1 MTEPLLTAQQ
11 VGHRVRGRTILTDIS
26 LDVRPGER
34 IALTGPSGS
43 GKTTL
48 LTILAG
54 LIAPTTG
61 QVRLDGRSVT
71 DPAVRGRISLVLQG
85 SGLIGLLTA
94 AENVEVA
101 LRASGHRPADA
112 IRIAAGTLESLGL
125 GPFTDHLVGRLSG
138 GQQQRVAVARGLA
151 LRPAVLLADEPTAE
165 QDAEHEE
172 VVLRQVL
179 NVEDGAAVVIATHDP
194 DVAKRCDRV
203 LTLTDGRQVATEAGA
218 DDHQLGTGP
227 DIVNID
233 TGWTDR

>member
-1 MTEPLLTAQQ
+1 MTEPLLTAHQ
-11 VGHRVRGRTILTDIS
+11 VGHTVRGRTILTDVS

-34 IALTGPSGS
+34 VALTGPSGS

-61 QVRLDGRSVT
+61 TVLLAGRPVT
-71 DPAVRGRISLVLQG
+71 APASRGRITLVLQG
-85 SGLIGLLTA
+85 YGLIGLLTA

-112 IRIAAGTLESLGL
+112 MRIAARTLESLGMD
-125 GPFTDHLVGRLSG
+125 PFADHLVDRLSG

-151 LRPAVLLADEPTAE
+151 LRPVILLADEPTAE

-179 NVEDGAAVVIATHDP
+179 NAEDAAAVVIATHDP

-203 LTLTDGRQVATEAGA
+203 LTLTDGRQVHTGA
-218 DDHQLGTGP
+218 DSRPLESGR
-227 DIVNID
+227 
-233 TGWTDR
+233 TDR